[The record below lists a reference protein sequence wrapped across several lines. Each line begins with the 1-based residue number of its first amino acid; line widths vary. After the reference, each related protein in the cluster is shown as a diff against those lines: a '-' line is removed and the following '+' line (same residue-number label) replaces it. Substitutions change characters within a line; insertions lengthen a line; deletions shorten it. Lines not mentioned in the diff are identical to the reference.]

1 MARST
6 KQDATPTVTVTD
18 DQYTWLL
25 QQRLDAKH
33 AYEEN
38 ENEDERA
45 ELLVQYN
52 QARSAVRKA
61 RKVRKAEAAELQALR
76 DAETAKQQ
84 KRSAAAKKAA
94 ETRKAKAAAKSDPV
108 PDSDTRDYD
117 GNEPE
122 DESVLDIDHAEA
134 AA

>member
-38 ENEDERA
+38 ERA

-94 ETRKAKAAAKSDPV
+94 ETRKAKAATKSDPV
-108 PDSDTRDYD
+108 PDSDTRDHD